1 MKSTVLLTALL
12 LCLQMAPAQDLSR
25 PSRPSYRVEAQV
37 GASLLGRDAGTD
49 CGVEVYEI
57 QRNEMWRVG
66 AAGWRTMGKRFYLG
80 GAVGY
85 ARNRMAFQYR
95 VFSSAWRSGEA
106 EVRLHAL
113 SLAPAIRWQRKADRG
128 IFAQVALDIHISL
141 GESGWNRRDGVVQK
155 EALPVQGIA
164 QDALQIGPELSLGY
178 LFPIGR
184 GQALGL
190 RAMAGWYKRDFVAS
204 NGYFYFPTGPW
215 SIRPGLCLGWNFG
228 L

>member
-1 MKSTVLLTALL
+1 MKSPFLLISL
-12 LCLQMAPAQDLSR
+12 LCWMPLLPAQSL
-25 PSRPSYRVEAQV
+25 PAETQPSYRVEAQV
-37 GASLLGRDAGTD
+37 GGSLLGRDAGTD

-57 QRNEMWRVG
+57 QRNEMWRIS
-66 AAGWRTMGKRFYLG
+66 AAGWRTMGKHFYLG

-85 ARNRMAFQYR
+85 SRNRMAFQYR
-95 VFSSAWRSGEA
+95 VFSSGWSSGVA
-106 EVRLHAL
+106 DVRLHAL
-113 SLAPAIRWQRKADRG
+113 TLAPAIRWQRKADRG
-128 IFAQVALDIHISL
+128 IFAQAALDMHLSL

-155 EALPVQGIA
+155 EALPAQGIA

-178 LFPIGR
+178 LLPIGR

>member
-1 MKSTVLLTALL
+1 MKSTFLLISL
-12 LCLQMAPAQDLSR
+12 LCWMQWLPAQSL
-25 PSRPSYRVEAQV
+25 PAETKPSYRVEAQI

-57 QRNEMWRVG
+57 QRNEMWR
-66 AAGWRTMGKRFYLG
+66 TMGRHFYLG

-85 ARNRMAFQYR
+85 SRNRMAFQYR
-95 VFSSAWRSGEA
+95 VFSSAWSSGEA
-106 EVRLHAL
+106 DVRLHAL
-113 SLAPAIRWQRKADRG
+113 TLAPALRWQRKSDRG
-128 IFAQVALDIHISL
+128 IFAQAALDMHLSL
-141 GESGWNRRDGVVQK
+141 GETGRHQEDGVVQK
-155 EALPVQGIA
+155 EALPVQGID

-178 LFPIGR
+178 LFLIGR